1 VDLKEHRP
9 NDPATSPLAAPDV
22 YVLEQSCWASRPSAQ
37 VRVTVDRIAQR
48 QPLHE
53 DLVDLAPCPTVQVP
67 EVPDNSGS
75 QILQGLNKEGV
86 QASVNFKVP

>member
-1 VDLKEHRP
+1 
-9 NDPATSPLAAPDV
+9 
-22 YVLEQSCWASRPSAQ
+22 
-37 VRVTVDRIAQR
+37 VDRIAQR
-48 QPLHE
+48 QPLHK

-67 EVPDNSGS
+67 EVPDKSGS